1 MINLFYISVNLRLK
15 MEKFAKSMV
24 SAEIS
29 IEELLR
35 RYDKMSSV
43 NAYLIKKN
51 KAMESQQQILQDQIK
66 KLMGRVQQA
75 LFQIDKGS

>member
-1 MINLFYISVNLRLK
+1 